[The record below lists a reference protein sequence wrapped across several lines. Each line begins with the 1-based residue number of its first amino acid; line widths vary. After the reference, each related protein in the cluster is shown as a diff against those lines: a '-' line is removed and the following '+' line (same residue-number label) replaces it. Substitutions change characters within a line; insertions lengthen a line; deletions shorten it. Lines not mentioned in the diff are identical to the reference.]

1 LGLELYSRA
10 QCKTLLLKLGERG
23 LMGFRAIPVNTADYP
38 RSFFTLDSFADRV
51 IDAVGSGD
59 ALLAYAT
66 LSLFKSKHSVIASV
80 LGSMA
85 AAVECEHEGNVP
97 VKPADVLSKL
107 DKFERLQNYA

>member
-1 LGLELYSRA
+1 
-10 QCKTLLLKLGERG
+10 
-23 LMGFRAIPVNTADYP
+23 
-38 RSFFTLDSFADRV
+38 
-51 IDAVGSGD
+51 
-59 ALLAYAT
+59 
-66 LSLFKSKHSVIASV
+66 VIASV